1 VNYYYFSLLLLLAA
15 IWGSSFLF
23 LRIATPVLGPV
34 WLIEFRVLIAG
45 LVLVPAIIWRKE
57 IFHVRQNVGKMI
69 IAGFFNAALPF
80 CLLAYATL
88 KLTAG
93 ITSILNATV
102 PIFGAIFGY
111 FVVKEQLGLG
121 KSLGIACGFV
131 GVIILVGPLGSDK
144 VVLPMASVIAGLAAA
159 MSYVIAAYY
168 TKKHLVNVS
177 PMAYVTGSQLGAAAV
192 LVPLLPFF
200 IPQETPS
207 FVIASS
213 VVALAVICT
222 SLAFAIYFY
231 ILQKTGPTTAM
242 SVAYLIP
249 LFAVIWGSWFL
260 HEAITVTTIAGGI
273 LIMGGT
279 ALANGILV
287 TSTSRSS

>member
-1 VNYYYFSLLLLLAA
+1 VNHYYFFLLLVLAA
-15 IWGSSFLF
+15 IWGASFLF
-23 LRIATPVLGPV
+23 LKIATPVLGPV

-45 LVLVPAIIWRKE
+45 LVLVPVIIWRKE
-57 IFHVRQNVGKMI
+57 FFHVQKNVGKMLV
-69 IAGFFNAALPF
+69 AGLFNAALPF
-80 CLLAYATL
+80 SLLAYATL
-88 KLTAG
+88 ELTAG

-111 FVVKEQLGLG
+111 VVVKEQLGLG

-131 GVIILVGPLGSDK
+131 GVIVLVEPLGSSK
-144 VVLPMASVIAGLAAA
+144 VILPVTSVIAGLAAA
-159 MSYVIAAYY
+159 MSYVIAAYF
-168 TKKHLVNVS
+168 TKKYLVNVS
-177 PMAYVTGSQLGAAAV
+177 PMAYVTGSQLGAASI

-207 FVIASS
+207 FEIASS
-213 VVALAVICT
+213 VLVLAVICT

-231 ILQKTGPTTAM
+231 LIQKAGPTNAM

-249 LFAVIWGSWFL
+249 LFAVFWGSWFL
-260 HEAITVTTIAGGI
+260 DETITITTVAGGL

-279 ALANGILV
+279 ALANGILIA
-287 TSTSRSS
+287 SANRS

>member
-1 VNYYYFSLLLLLAA
+1 M
-15 IWGSSFLF
+15 FLK
-23 LRIATPVLGPV
+23 IATPVLGPV

-45 LVLVPAIIWRKE
+45 LVLVPVIIWRKE
-57 IFHVRQNVGKMI
+57 FFHVQKNVGKMLV
-69 IAGFFNAALPF
+69 AGLFNAALPF
-80 CLLAYATL
+80 SLLAYATL
-88 KLTAG
+88 ELTAG

-111 FVVKEQLGLG
+111 VVVKEQLGLG

-131 GVIILVGPLGSDK
+131 GVIVLVEPLGSSK
-144 VVLPMASVIAGLAAA
+144 VILPVTSVIAGLAAA
-159 MSYVIAAYY
+159 MSYVIAAYF
-168 TKKHLVNVS
+168 TKKYLVNVS
-177 PMAYVTGSQLGAAAV
+177 PMAYVTGSQLGAASI

-207 FVIASS
+207 FEIASS
-213 VVALAVICT
+213 VLVLAVICT

-231 ILQKTGPTTAM
+231 LIQKAGPTNAM

-249 LFAVIWGSWFL
+249 LFAVFWGSWFL
-260 HEAITVTTIAGGI
+260 DETITITTVAGGL

-279 ALANGILV
+279 ALANGILIA
-287 TSTSRSS
+287 SANRS